1 MSSGSIDTD
10 EVLDPRSLLQ
20 RVADQVL
27 EVVEGAGGVLVG
39 LIDDS
44 SVTFITG
51 SGFLK
56 PHLGTSV
63 QISSSLAGLAIMTR
77 EVVRCDDTSSDDRVD
92 AEASRRLG
100 VASSVCVPLLPRAGG
115 TRCYGGKLTGACS
128 LQ

>member
-1 MSSGSIDTD
+1 MASGIIDTD

-39 LIDDS
+39 LSDDS

-63 QISSSLAGLAIMTR
+63 QISSSLAGLAITTR

-92 AEASRRLG
+92 AEA
-100 VASSVCVPLLPRAGG
+100 
-115 TRCYGGKLTGACS
+115 
-128 LQ
+128 